1 MKAAIY
7 NSYGPP
13 EVLKIE
19 NIDKP
24 ALQPEDEGKM
34 LVKIH
39 SASVNPYDYLHR
51 KGYGP
56 IRFINGF
63 FTPKQPILGID
74 VAGTV
79 EAVGANVSRFKIGDP
94 VFGSCEG
101 AFAEY
106 VSTHEDHLSLLPQ
119 NVSFEQGAAIPTAAL
134 TAVQALRDVAQIKKG
149 QQVLIYGASG
159 GIGHLAVQ
167 LARYYETEVTAV
179 TSTANQSWVKTLGA
193 DHMIDYTK
201 EDFTQNGKQY
211 DIILDAVGKRTFFS
225 CRNSLKET
233 GVYITEHILYPK
245 YHPIQLP
252 ISALIGDKRMKIHLA
267 NPNAKDL
274 DFFAELMADGT
285 LKPVIEQCYPFDQ
298 IVVAHR
304 HVENGHTKGK
314 VVIQVQNQGD

>member
-7 NSYGPP
+7 DSYGPP

-19 NIDKP
+19 TIEKP
-24 ALQPEDEGKM
+24 SLQLEDEGKV

-56 IRFINGF
+56 IRLMNGF

-79 EAVGANVSRFKIGDP
+79 EAVGPTVSRFKAGDQ
-94 VFGSCEG
+94 VFGSCRG

-106 VSTHEDHLSLLPQ
+106 VIAHENYLSLLPQ
-119 NVSFEQGAAIPTAAL
+119 KVTFEQGAAVPTAAL
-134 TAVQALRDVAQIKKG
+134 TAVQALRDVAQIKPG
-149 QQVLIYGASG
+149 HQVLIYGASG

-167 LARYYETEVTAV
+167 FAKYYETEVTAV
-179 TSTANQSWVKTLGA
+179 TSTANQPWVKGLGA
-193 DHMIDYTK
+193 DHMLDYTK

-225 CRNSLKET
+225 CRSSLKET
-233 GVYITEHILYPK
+233 GIYITEHVLYPK

-252 ISALIGDKRMKIHLA
+252 ISALIGDKRMKMHLA
-267 NPNAKDL
+267 APNAKDL

-285 LKPVIEQCYPFDQ
+285 LKPVIEKCYSLDQ
-298 IVVAHR
+298 IVAAHR